1 MNSIKRYFQEIY
13 FGFSTLS
20 SGLKLTLLNFTR
32 PWKTIITEEY
42 PEYRER
48 SEDPDNRK
56 KKQYIP
62 ERFAGEVVMPHDENN
77 EHKCTACK
85 LCELACPNGTISI
98 TTKMVADAEGNEK
111 KALDVWTYNL
121 GMCTF
126 CAQCIEAC
134 PQNAIEMKN
143 NFELSVYHR
152 EQLIKPLNQPG
163 SKLKDKKK

>member
-1 MNSIKRYFQEIY
+1 MNSLKKYFQEIY

-20 SGLKLTLLNFTR
+20 SGLKLTLMNFTR

-42 PEYRER
+42 PEYREVTT
-48 SEDPDNRK
+48 DPYNRK
-56 KKQYIP
+56 KKLYIP
-62 ERFAGEVVMPHDENN
+62 ERFAGEVILPHDENN

-85 LCELACPNGTISI
+85 LCELACPNGTITIS
-98 TTKMVADAEGNEK
+98 TKMEADAEGNEK
-111 KALDVWTYNL
+111 KVLDKWGYNL

-134 PQNAIEMKN
+134 PQDAIIMKN
-143 NFELSVYHR
+143 NFELSVYNKNR
-152 EQLIKPLNQPG
+152 LEKTLNNPG